1 LSSMM
6 TPSTPPSPEETNT
19 YWSLDLLPP
28 SEPMTSNPTL
38 VHQQLLHQYLAQSVL
53 PLMWLLRPIGLTTSS
68 AKCMTPMGT
77 SHSFYSKFWKDM
89 PTLTPVRSHRRPS
102 THEWYV
108 ACSTCW
114 KGDAN
119 L

>member
-1 LSSMM
+1 
-6 TPSTPPSPEETNT
+6 
-19 YWSLDLLPP
+19 
-28 SEPMTSNPTL
+28 
-38 VHQQLLHQYLAQSVL
+38 
-53 PLMWLLRPIGLTTSS
+53 LLRPIGLTTSS

-108 ACSTCW
+108 ACSTVG
-114 KGDAN
+114 KEMPISRIVIAVPNATVVLLD
-119 L
+119 